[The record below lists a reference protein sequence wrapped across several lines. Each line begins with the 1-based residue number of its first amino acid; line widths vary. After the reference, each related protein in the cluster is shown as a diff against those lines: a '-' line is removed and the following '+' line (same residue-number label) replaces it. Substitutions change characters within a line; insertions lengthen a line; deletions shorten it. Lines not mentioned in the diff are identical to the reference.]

1 MTIKTYDD
9 YRIRFDSLKNTFL
22 NILDSPITTT
32 ADYNDVTRILNSTK
46 TLFDNYKDTLI
57 IDSGEI
63 SNTIADK
70 NRTIKIL
77 ETENVVLN
85 KMVGNLENGSN
96 AAIGELLDQN
106 LIYNKNLVHNITLG
120 VIMFGGFVFY
130 IKIIK

>member
-120 VIMFGGFVFY
+120 VIMFGGLVFY